1 MLAPKRPTREAAN
14 RRRFSLALLNVSA
27 LLVVAGGLYDVL
39 TPSVPSH
46 ELEYLHSMGEGP
58 GPASVMLF
66 RELLR
71 ALGGALIGVG
81 VSLLALVNLPFR
93 RGERWAAW
101 TIGVVIVASE
111 GINAIGIARI
121 GGPFWAPLTFVTLAL
136 LVLGLAYV
144 PFPVFEQDSLQRLVD
159 GEPQDGA

>member
-1 MLAPKRPTREAAN
+1 MREAAI
-14 RRRFSLALLNVSA
+14 RRRVSLALLNASA

-46 ELEYLHSMGEGP
+46 ELEFLGSMGERP
-58 GPASVMLF
+58 GPASVTLF

-101 TIGVVIVASE
+101 TIGVVIVVSE
-111 GINAIGIARI
+111 GINAIGMAKVS
-121 GGPFWAPLTFVTLAL
+121 GPLWAPLTFAILAL
-136 LVLGLAYV
+136 VGLTLAYV
-144 PFPVFEQDSLQRLVD
+144 PFGAFERDSPEQLD
-159 GEPQDGA
+159 GSWRRAP

>member
-1 MLAPKRPTREAAN
+1 MREAPI
-14 RRRFSLALLNVSA
+14 RRRLSLALLNASA
-27 LLVVAGGLYDVL
+27 LLVVVGGLYDVL
-39 TPSVPSH
+39 TPGVPSH
-46 ELEYLHSMGEGP
+46 ELEFLRSMGEQP

-101 TIGVVIVASE
+101 TVGVVICLSE
-111 GINAIGIARI
+111 GINAVGMARV
-121 GGPFWAPLTFVTLAL
+121 GGPFWAPLTFVILAL
-136 LVLGLAYV
+136 LGLAFAYL
-144 PFPVFEQDSLQRLVD
+144 PFPAFEQDS
-159 GEPQDGA
+159 

>member
-1 MLAPKRPTREAAN
+1 MRDAAI
-14 RRRFSLALLNVSA
+14 RRRVSLALLNASA

-46 ELEYLHSMGEGP
+46 ELEFLGSMGEQP
-58 GPASVMLF
+58 GPASVTLF

-101 TIGVVIVASE
+101 TIGVVIVVSE
-111 GINAIGIARI
+111 GINAIGMAKVS
-121 GGPFWAPLTFVTLAL
+121 GPLWAPLTFVLLAL
-136 LVLGLAYV
+136 LGLALAYV
-144 PFPVFEQDSLQRLVD
+144 PCPVFEQEPLKRWVG
-159 GEPQDGA
+159 GEP

>member
-1 MLAPKRPTREAAN
+1 MREDAV
-14 RRRFSLALLNVSA
+14 RRRLSLALLNVSA
-27 LLVVAGGLYDVL
+27 LLVGAGGLYDVL

-46 ELEYLHSMGEGP
+46 ELEYLRSLGEQP
-58 GPASVMLF
+58 GPAAVMLF

-81 VSLLALVNLPFR
+81 VSLLALVNLPLR

-101 TIGVVIVASE
+101 TIGLVIVVSE
-111 GINAIGIARI
+111 GINAIGMARI

-136 LVLGLAYV
+136 LGLGLAYV
-144 PFPVFEQDSLQRLVD
+144 PFPAFEQDSL
-159 GEPQDGA
+159 EP

>member
-1 MLAPKRPTREAAN
+1 MREAAI
-14 RRRFSLALLNVSA
+14 RRPFSLTLLNVSA

-46 ELEYLHSMGEGP
+46 ELEFLRSMGEPP
-58 GPASVMLF
+58 GPASLTLF

-81 VSLLALVNLPFR
+81 VSLLALINLPFR
-93 RGERWAAW
+93 SGERWAAW
-101 TIGVVIVASE
+101 TVGLVIVVSE
-111 GINAIGIARI
+111 GINAIGMAKI

-136 LVLGLAYV
+136 LGLGLAYV
-144 PFPVFEQDSLQRLVD
+144 PFPVFEQDSL
-159 GEPQDGA
+159 